1 MKLWEAFTLTRKLGN
16 FTEGAA
22 IDLLA
27 TAGDTL
33 KLKPSTVSLLR
44 AAIADHFETCADTL
58 RDPKAGV
65 EFCAEGQA
73 PPRPFSEPPQLSDAG
88 FELE

>member
-33 KLKPSTVSLLR
+33 KLKPSTAALLR
-44 AAIADHFETCADTL
+44 AAIADHFEACADTL
-58 RDPKAGV
+58 RDPAAA
-65 EFCAEGQA
+65 ERFCSEQA
-73 PPRPFSEPPQLSDAG
+73 PARPLSEPPQLSDCG